1 MANEFEDLAASLG
14 IDLSSTPPSEANLVE
29 VDEATEAEA
38 TESTVTE
45 ETTEAQPEESDVL
58 ENDEIIN
65 TESTEVEAETVE
77 DNEEPVDGSDLN
89 EAVDAVLD
97 EEVDTTDSLEVTD
110 EEEDNISD
118 EEYEQMLFSAVGEM
132 LGMEGASK
140 EMMLERLNTEQTPAP
155 VELDPAVKAI
165 ADFVSET
172 GRTVEEWFSYQ
183 ALNPSE
189 MDDLSVMQ
197 SNLQN
202 QYPDLSTSDAKLL
215 LENKYNLDTDL
226 NTEQDVRL
234 GALQM
239 KMDASTARKELESTR
254 SKYLAPVVK
263 DEPIAAPVQEELESP
278 ITSEWISSMSK
289 VADDME
295 ALEFNVGKDKSFAFG
310 ISDAYKSELKQSN
323 AKMDDYF
330 DQYVSEKGDWDF
342 EKLNVHRTILD
353 NIEGIVDAAFKQGLS
368 EGTSNVV
375 KQAVNPSNVTPTSSN
390 APSAA
395 SNEDKVRQQ
404 ILNAL
409 QGGDDTLRMKF

>member
-89 EAVDAVLD
+89 EAVDAILD

-342 EKLNVHRTILD
+342 EKLNVHHTILD

-375 KQAVNPSNVTPTSSN
+375 KQAVNPSSVTPTSSN